1 MDSLYLFRYTLRKL
15 LVLLKKERKMG
26 LTYVTVA
33 VKNLEAKGTSFEE
46 EFLVDTGAINCMA
59 SASALHKIGIKI
71 EGHDAYELANG
82 QLVEYPYG
90 FARITFMGSQTVSK
104 IIFGEENIE
113 PLLGVVALESTGIG
127 VDPMTQTLK
136 RMTAIP
142 LK

>member
-1 MDSLYLFRYTLRKL
+1 
-15 LVLLKKERKMG
+15 
-26 LTYVTVA
+26 
-33 VKNLEAKGTSFEE
+33 
-46 EFLVDTGAINCMA
+46 MA
-59 SASALHKIGIKI
+59 SASALHKICIKI